1 MDVPG
6 GPLIMPRPP
15 PPYTTDKDEIE
26 VLVTSTFLPSYD
38 AIRKGS
44 SSECEIRTEVRKKIL
59 RDLGPPK
66 PTKTNWCA
74 ILLAFLSGVFFTLCS
89 ALVKGLESIDP
100 MELLVLRSSIQV
112 AAMLPI
118 VAYRGRNPFGP
129 PGLRLLLVLQ
139 GIVGGVTLVL
149 LFFSFRRLPLGDAT
163 SIIFSS
169 PVFVLL
175 LSFLCLRE
183 PCGFFRT
190 LIVFLLVTGVVLI
203 SKPPLIFHQGQ
214 VENYDGLGYSAAIL
228 GALFTAINIVV
239 MRRCKEVHYSI
250 LVLHFSAWSLVV
262 ATILTQ
268 IHGPWTT
275 GGPLRHAS
283 LTHWGLA
290 SLVGVTGLLGQV
302 LLARAL
308 SMEGA
313 GKVAVTRS
321 LDIVLAFVLQIAFWD
336 EVPDWMGALGACLVC
351 ICVAAMGAE
360 AQLTQVAATIP

>member
-1 MDVPG
+1 MALPG
-6 GPLIMPRPP
+6 GPLLPPPP
-15 PPYTTDKDEIE
+15 PPYTTAKDELE
-26 VLVTSTFLPSYD
+26 VLITSTYMPNYSST
-38 AIRKGS
+38 RKGS
-44 SSECEIRTEVRKKIL
+44 SSDCEIKTEIRRKIL
-59 RDLGPPK
+59 KDLGPPR

-89 ALVKGLESIDP
+89 ALVKGLKSIAP
-100 MELLVLRSSIQV
+100 MELLVLRSCVQV
-112 AAMLPI
+112 SAMLPI

-129 PGLRLLLVLQ
+129 SGLRLLLVLQ
-139 GIVGGVTLVL
+139 GIVGGLTLVL

-175 LSFLCLRE
+175 LSFICLRE

-190 LIVFLLVTGVVLI
+190 LVVFLLVTGVVLI
-203 SKPPLIFHQGQ
+203 AQPPLIFRNGS
-214 VENYDGLGYSAAIL
+214 VEQYDGLGYLAAVC

-250 LVLHFSAWSLVV
+250 LVLHFSIWSLLI
-262 ATILTQ
+262 AGILTQ
-268 IHGPWTT
+268 IHGPWTS
-275 GGPLRHAS
+275 GGHLYYAS
-283 LTHWGLA
+283 LVHWGLA
-290 SLVGVTGLLGQV
+290 LLIGVTGLLGQV

-321 LDIVLAFVLQIAFWD
+321 LDIVLAFILQVAFWG
-336 EVPDWMGALGACLVC
+336 EVPDWKGALGAVLVC
-351 ICVAAMGAE
+351 VCVAAMGAE
-360 AQLTQVAATIP
+360 EQLTRAAATIP